1 MKGYLLAG
9 FISLLFLTLTV
20 RAIRKKQ
27 LTELMAILWLV
38 VSVVTVLL
46 SALLPTGAFDYIS
59 HFFGIKYPPDM
70 VLVFGLLFI
79 VLLTYQLTVALSR
92 LAARQRV
99 LVQEV
104 ALLKAEMESK
114 GTSG

>member
-1 MKGYLLAG
+1 VKGYLLAG

-27 LTELMAILWLV
+27 LTELMAILWLG
-38 VSVVTVLL
+38 VSLSTVLL
-46 SALLPTGAFDYIS
+46 SALLPTGAFDYIA

-79 VLLTYQLTVALSR
+79 VLMTYELTVAFSR
-92 LAARQRV
+92 LSARQRV

-104 ALLKAEMESK
+104 ALLKAELEDRK
-114 GTSG
+114 EP